1 MTAVAAPCECRDP
14 LPAVTRMLLAADG
27 STTLLLEAMLNTRL
41 TLRVTSQEVVSADGV
56 DPMARDLLGGPGPF
70 LNRRSALHAPSGA
83 QVSENLV
90 VAPAASNELA
100 GVLRHPTQ
108 PIGHGLINLGLSTAR
123 RIIASGR
130 TAWTTTATCCAFKA
144 YLVESDGRP
153 AAYIHERFNPRSV
166 PVQCP

>member
-1 MTAVAAPCECRDP
+1 
-14 LPAVTRMLLAADG
+14 MLLAADG

-41 TLRVTSQEVVSADGV
+41 TLRVTSQEVISAERV
-56 DPMARDLLGGPGPF
+56 DPMTRDLLGGPGPF
-70 LNRRSALHAPSGA
+70 LNRRSALHAPGGA

-90 VAPAASNELA
+90 VAPATRIDDAGDLS

-123 RIIASGR
+123 RIVASGR
-130 TAWTTTATCCAFKA
+130 TAWTTTTTCCAFKA

-153 AAYIHERFNPRSV
+153 AAYIHERFNPHSV